1 MQTFSRETDQLPNY
15 LRNNDDP
22 VSENTMDMCS
32 CEVVSIRE
40 YISEVAETTEVIEGP
55 LLSPV
60 VDRFTSIYERR
71 MKPTY
76 RREGGVDSWL
86 AHQKCKLLLPPS
98 TFRCRLPST
107 ELRCNNNPRQRDL
120 SANYNRKTTELPS
133 HSSDDFMR
141 LRSFSEHD
149 VVHKEEETY
158 QLEVKPGPVSPP
170 QCADTTES
178 PLYWPWTRVNS
189 KINKSPI
196 RYLYP
201 PLKTAENPPQQY
213 TQPPTPPFVETSNTH
228 AVSVE
233 CVRLFSL
240 PFYSSKRTSILPK
253 GHDLRRPSSRKIK
266 VYSKPVNFSDDWKE
280 GDSTDRKI
288 VLESRVL
295 ELEAQKQSLEKSV
308 EVLKVKLKAAEN
320 EIQAAKLDL
329 TDFVP
334 RKLFLEQADELATEK
349 ERALQLKL
357 KCGELESARLLLDE
371 ELSTACAQ
379 FEAKRQSYEKRIQN
393 LEEELEERV
402 TGVSELKNPSPGL
415 PSVTPVTPRTQNSQ
429 DQNSFHEGSELR
441 RVEKNMWSEKPSKG
455 ANMRDVCDAPDRNWE
470 DQRRGDQQDMERKL
484 DGTGKLPLKS
494 PVNNTDG
501 KAVPLEEN
509 KTSVTQFLSAFRF
522 PPNRVQYT
530 NGDQEDVSHLDY
542 ANGNIIDE
550 NEHDGTPI
558 KKGSQRKIIPLQT
571 KIAQIGQRSDASA
584 KTKLVQTDPCE
595 NGLHETQRMF
605 ELPHWEREFP
615 LEDTDTLSDYKPTG
629 LPSTRIYSPSSDGG
643 DKLYEVTDLKS
654 EGEVGRK
661 CNNDIM
667 CVISL
672 KYPITLATTSASEWN
687 SAYKDCFWQGAT
699 KQASYEANRN
709 CTSSTIQDIFADELK
724 MSKPQLSSQYPL
736 TRRPR
741 PKTSLPPNYRCQPTL
756 QLQAERNALVHFV
769 ADTIA
774 AVVDAN
780 NNECS
785 QIAKQLGLQPIHTKL
800 PGSIL
805 SVRGRNCHLRPGAQ
819 NSPFYLSF
827 MRDIAWQNWTA
838 VLAESLAGLS
848 ASCGMALKKVEL
860 QTEEL
865 FRKSKHLADTRSLI
879 ARQIQLMQ
887 DLQQQARNSRMN
899 RRPQSKKKRDSSG
912 VSVQGLFPGKRG
924 LLDQDTRIRYT
935 NTSFRGTDVICI
947 LMRNPQ
953 NTMSFGMRNRMSYSV
968 EPSRTGMYFTKT
980 CRNYCGEA
988 NFPLNSERL
997 EFVEQR
1003 YVWDSI
1009 EFFFEKSE
1017 SMTSDISPLSL
1028 AWFELSM
1035 NMSSRK
1041 DGLGDIRVELETSS
1055 CWKMRSITLHGTLVR
1070 LIGCSLQAIV
1080 GHQFVD
1086 WRDNRS
1092 LPSKRKGTFVK
1103 RLTKHQL
1110 AREMRIPKKS
1120 ARKKFGIHVW
1130 GSGFLAQYQMKSKNF
1145 PLNSERLEFV
1155 EQRYVWDSIEFFFEK
1170 SESMTSDISP
1180 LSLAWFELSM
1190 NMSSRKD
1197 GLGDIRVE
1205 LETSSCWKMRS
1216 ITLHGTLVRLIG
1228 CSLQAIVGHQF
1239 VDWRD
1244 NRSLPSKRKGTFVKR
1259 LTKHQLAREMR
1270 IPKKSARKKFG
1281 IHVWGSGFLA
1291 QYQMKSKGE
1300 CINAVDFN
1308 AYHPF
1313 RSLQWRIR
1321 YVYTFIISVSAS
1333 KAYLPTTT
1341 LQIIGKRNSGN
1352 YNHFMT

>member
-1 MQTFSRETDQLPNY
+1 MATTY
-15 LRNNDDP
+15 DP

-71 MKPTY
+71 
-76 RREGGVDSWL
+76 
-86 AHQKCKLLLPPS
+86 
-98 TFRCRLPST
+98 
-107 ELRCNNNPRQRDL
+107 
-120 SANYNRKTTELPS
+120 
-133 HSSDDFMR
+133 
-141 LRSFSEHD
+141 RSFSEHD

-178 PLYWPWTRVNS
+178 PLYW
-189 KINKSPI
+189 
-196 RYLYP
+196 
-201 PLKTAENPPQQY
+201 
-213 TQPPTPPFVETSNTH
+213 
-228 AVSVE
+228 
-233 CVRLFSL
+233 
-240 PFYSSKRTSILPK
+240 RTSILPK

-509 KTSVTQFLSAFRF
+509 KT
-522 PPNRVQYT
+522 RVQYT

-643 DKLYEVTDLKS
+643 DKLYEVTDL
-654 EGEVGRK
+654 
-661 CNNDIM
+661 
-667 CVISL
+667 
-672 KYPITLATTSASEWN
+672 
-687 SAYKDCFWQGAT
+687 
-699 KQASYEANRN
+699 
-709 CTSSTIQDIFADELK
+709 
-724 MSKPQLSSQYPL
+724 SSQYPL

-805 SVRGRNCHLRPGAQ
+805 SVRDRNCHLRPGAQ

-935 NTSFRGTDVICI
+935 NTSASTPH
-947 LMRNPQ
+947 L
-953 NTMSFGMRNRMSYSV
+953 NRLDL
-968 EPSRTGMYFTKT
+968 RTVTNAG
-980 CRNYCGEA
+980 
-988 NFPLNSERL
+988 PLNKQAPHSGFRNCDS
-997 EFVEQR
+997 
-1003 YVWDSI
+1003 WDS
-1009 EFFFEKSE
+1009 
-1017 SMTSDISPLSL
+1017 P
-1028 AWFELSM
+1028 
-1035 NMSSRK
+1035 
-1041 DGLGDIRVELETSS
+1041 
-1055 CWKMRSITLHGTLVR
+1055 
-1070 LIGCSLQAIV
+1070 
-1080 GHQFVD
+1080 
-1086 WRDNRS
+1086 
-1092 LPSKRKGTFVK
+1092 
-1103 RLTKHQL
+1103 
-1110 AREMRIPKKS
+1110 
-1120 ARKKFGIHVW
+1120 
-1130 GSGFLAQYQMKSKNF
+1130 GFLTMQDRKRPAS
-1145 PLNSERLEFV
+1145 
-1155 EQRYVWDSIEFFFEK
+1155 SICSFQTKEPIPTLSFQ
-1170 SESMTSDISP
+1170 SM
-1180 LSLAWFELSM
+1180 
-1190 NMSSRKD
+1190 
-1197 GLGDIRVE
+1197 
-1205 LETSSCWKMRS
+1205 
-1216 ITLHGTLVRLIG
+1216 
-1228 CSLQAIVGHQF
+1228 AIAE
-1239 VDWRD
+1239 
-1244 NRSLPSKRKGTFVKR
+1244 NT
-1259 LTKHQLAREMR
+1259 
-1270 IPKKSARKKFG
+1270 
-1281 IHVWGSGFLA
+1281 
-1291 QYQMKSKGE
+1291 
-1300 CINAVDFN
+1300 
-1308 AYHPF
+1308 
-1313 RSLQWRIR
+1313 
-1321 YVYTFIISVSAS
+1321 
-1333 KAYLPTTT
+1333 
-1341 LQIIGKRNSGN
+1341 
-1352 YNHFMT
+1352 